1 MKDPNQNPIDLGPS
15 EFDRYEALR
24 AKRNKEIECED
35 LATVS
40 VIGLVLTL
48 AAALI
53 LHWLHGI

>member
-40 VIGLVLTL
+40 VIGFM
-48 AAALI
+48 
-53 LHWLHGI
+53 